1 MNTFKYNFFF
11 YFFMFVNHVCPYCN
25 DAYLEVMA
33 FIDDPLYTEAY
44 LLCPVCHE
52 HTYYFEL
59 SDELT
64 INSTMR

>member
-1 MNTFKYNFFF
+1 
-11 YFFMFVNHVCPYCN
+11 MFVNHVCPYCN